1 MIREEVLRHGP
12 TGGPMGILTL
22 PPAGGTAHPT
32 VLFINAG
39 LIHHVGPARLHVLAA
54 RELAHLGVASLRL
67 DLSGLGDSP
76 AREDH
81 LPIFELVRQEP
92 SEAMDALAER
102 GLGPFVLAGICAG
115 AYSAF
120 HVACDDPRVVG
131 AAVINPEDLA
141 LGTAQPETATDEAR
155 VWARRYWT
163 RSVFRPAAW
172 VNLLRGRVDYRRLM
186 STLLYQMQGRT
197 SANDPTPQT
206 EGLRRRMR
214 DAVASRSLQLWFIS
228 SGTDVSR
235 DSLALLLDQDT
246 LASVP
251 PGRLLHTVLEDC
263 DHLFQRAADQRR
275 LIALLSRLV
284 LATDAG
290 ASALLEN
297 DVVEIGNASIER

>member
-12 TGGPMGILTL
+12 VGGPMGILTL

-32 VLFINAG
+32 VLLINAG

-54 RELAHLGVASLRL
+54 RELARLGIASLRL

-81 LPIFELVRQEP
+81 LPIVELVRQEP
-92 SEAMDALAER
+92 AQAMDALSAR
-102 GLGPFVLAGICAG
+102 GLGPFVLAGVCSG

-120 HVACDDPRVVG
+120 HVACDDPRVV
-131 AAVINPEDLA
+131 AAAIINPEDLA

-155 VWARRYWT
+155 AWARRYWT

-172 VNLLRGRVDYRRLM
+172 MNLLRGRVDYRRLV
-186 STLLYQMQGRT
+186 STLLLQAQGRT
-197 SANDPTPQT
+197 NASDPSPQGQ
-206 EGLRRRMR
+206 GLRQRMR
-214 DAVASRSLQLWFIS
+214 DAVAARPLQLWFIS

-235 DSLALLLDQDT
+235 DALALLLDHDALT
-246 LASVP
+246 SAP

-275 LIALLSRLV
+275 LIALLVRLV
-284 LATDAG
+284 LATGAG
-290 ASALLEN
+290 ASALLED
-297 DVVEIGNASIER
+297 DVVEVRHAPLQR